1 MLNKNL
7 TQKKN
12 EFIKIILRIFLG
24 IVFLFSAYSKLISPG
39 IVEIILVDHG
49 FFSSRETAAI
59 FVRLLIGLEFS
70 LGLLFIINI
79 EIKRVTIPLSI
90 IFLMAFTIYL
100 IYTGYFLK
108 DNQNCGC
115 FGEVIPMSPLESI
128 IKNIFLIAMIFL
140 LSKFKIMN
148 KNNLLLT
155 SLIIIAVSGLMFV
168 ASPVKSYKNFKFSD
182 LTYFEGKGRVDLTS
196 GDKFIAVMNTEC
208 EHCQQLAKELETL
221 RTNPEV
227 YSNIFA
233 LLFSEGEVSVDSFKV
248 ITNFSLPY
256 QKIDVKKFYDLI
268 GSSPPRIYWL
278 HNGEVKEF
286 WDNNFLENILKTK
299 IK

>member
-1 MLNKNL
+1 MKTNL
-7 TQKKN
+7 LQQKS
-12 EFIKIILRIFLG
+12 ELIKSGIRIFLG

-39 IVEIILVDHG
+39 IIEIILIDHG
-49 FFSSRETAAI
+49 FFSSREMAAI

-70 LGLLFIINI
+70 LGILFVFNI
-79 EIKRVTIPLSI
+79 EIKRVTIFASI
-90 IFLMAFTIYL
+90 VFLAAFTIYL
-100 IYTGYFLK
+100 VYTGYFLK

-128 IKNIFLIAMIFL
+128 IKNIFLLVMIFV
-140 LSKFKIMN
+140 LSKFKLMN
-148 KNNLLLT
+148 KNNLPLT
-155 SLIIIAVSGLMFV
+155 FLIIIAVSVLMFV
-168 ASPVKSYKNFKFSD
+168 ASPIKSYENFKFSA

-221 RTNPEV
+221 RTKPEV

-233 LLFSEGEVSVDSFKV
+233 LLFSEGDVSVDSFKV
-248 ITNFSLPY
+248 ITGFNLPY

-268 GSSPPRIYWL
+268 GSNPPRIYWL
-278 HNGEVKEF
+278 HDGEVKEY
-286 WDNNFLENILKTK
+286 WDNNFLENILRTK
-299 IK
+299 NN

>member
-1 MLNKNL
+1 MLNTNF
-7 TQKKN
+7 TQKRN
-12 EFIKIILRIFLG
+12 ELIIIILRIILG
-24 IVFLFSAYSKLISPG
+24 IVFLFSAYSKLITPG
-39 IVEIILVDHG
+39 IVEIILIDHG

-70 LGLLFIINI
+70 LGLLFVFNI
-79 EIKRVTIPLSI
+79 EIKRVVIPASI
-90 IFLMAFTIYL
+90 IFLVVFTIYL

-128 IKNIFLIAMIFL
+128 IKNVFLVIMIFV
-140 LSKFKIMN
+140 LSKYKIMN
-148 KNNLLLT
+148 KNNLMLT
-155 SLIIIAVSGLMFV
+155 FLIIIVVSVLMFA
-168 ASPVKSYKNFKFSD
+168 ASPVKSYRNFKFSD

-208 EHCQQLAKELETL
+208 EHCQQLAIELETL
-221 RTNPEV
+221 RTKPEV
-227 YSNIFA
+227 YSNIFS
-233 LLFSEGEVSVDSFKV
+233 LLFSEGDVSIDSFKV
-248 ITNFSLPY
+248 ITKFNLPY

-278 HNGEVKEF
+278 HDGEVKEF
-286 WDNNFLENILKTK
+286 WDNNFLENILKTQ